1 MVLVSATA
9 TQKNFYSAPKF
20 RTLKLSQL
28 IDEKD
33 KILKSKMYLK
43 VNLDIDITYEEANF
57 LKETFMSDYDIRE
70 ISLIQEKVSL
80 ESTTD
85 DNPDT
90 EFESVDKIVSQELL
104 NISSENFDPKVLLS
118 IYNNL

>member
-1 MVLVSATA
+1 ML
-9 TQKNFYSAPKF
+9 KLFIYSKESKTWEDAPKF

-80 ESTTD
+80 ESTTAEIIFVETAQRFCPFIWKRD
-85 DNPDT
+85 STTNDCTTMFP
-90 EFESVDKIVSQELL
+90 F
-104 NISSENFDPKVLLS
+104 
-118 IYNNL
+118 